1 VVVITFRR
9 MLKATVAN
17 GTNELWL
24 QEELLEA
31 GRMDTGVNVGIPEV
45 QDKAPTQ
52 EAVSERQTDQHQRAR
67 ESEGGRSAAR
77 VLLGIVLLLVGHGLV
92 IIVVIEIVEVV
103 VLDISHVGRVV
114 AAGVEREREGG
125 EQRRDGQAGGE
136 EEDKQQEEAPV
147 LRPRGG
153 TSRIS
158 AL

>member
-67 ESEGGRSAAR
+67 VRAR
-77 VLLGIVLLLVGHGLV
+77 
-92 IIVVIEIVEVV
+92 
-103 VLDISHVGRVV
+103 
-114 AAGVEREREGG
+114 
-125 EQRRDGQAGGE
+125 E
-136 EEDKQQEEAPV
+136 EEV
-147 LRPRGG
+147 PRAYFLA
-153 TSRIS
+153 SSSFWS
-158 AL
+158 ATGSSSS